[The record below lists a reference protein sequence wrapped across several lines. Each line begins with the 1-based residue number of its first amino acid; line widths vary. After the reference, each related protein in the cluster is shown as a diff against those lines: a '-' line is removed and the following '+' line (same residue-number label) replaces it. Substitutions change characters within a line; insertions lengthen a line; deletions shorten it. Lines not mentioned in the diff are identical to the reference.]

1 MRRLQIPYPGG
12 KGRIAPQIISLL
24 PKEGG
29 LYLEPFAGRGNLFWA
44 AVEQGLQYRRWWLN
58 DIATAPFF
66 EAIKSHGRNVRVP
79 ARSRQE
85 FERQREAY
93 ERNDPTAILLAPHLA
108 FSGGLYESGV
118 KGGSGCGDDDGGCSS
133 AGFQQTLRDCHKILR
148 RTQPKITGLDWTQ
161 LPLDKLPDDSVVIFD
176 PPYPNARV
184 KAYSDAIIDYEQ
196 LVDTLLRAKFRWLLC
211 GYPHPLLHRLGSPIW
226 ARDMQLL
233 CVRIKAGQEE
243 RNECVWANFTPEIEK
258 SQRILPPSVKGQ
270 IKAIAD
276 AASLPFRALD
286 TNIDDGLDVVA
297 KDFTALIPYLL
308 EMHRRLSAPGKRNDL
323 RKGAPADLT
332 WIDWVESKRHK
343 LGRSLRTIQYMLQ
356 GKTDASQQRQLLAG
370 ARANLA
376 QGLRQ
381 EPDSLI
387 PESVMEIATEMA
399 RLVLEM
405 RSNGRNT
412 PTNKRKLEKLAVRFL
427 RLAGQKKPASVTAL
441 GGETKE
447 SGYTM

>member
-1 MRRLQIPYPGG
+1 MPKIPYPGG
-12 KGRIAPQIISLL
+12 KGRLARQIISFL
-24 PKEGG
+24 PKEGRT
-29 LYLEPFAGRGNLFWA
+29 YVEPFAGRGNLFWE
-44 AVEQGLQYRRWWLN
+44 AVEQGLRYRRWWLN
-58 DIATAPFF
+58 DIATIPFF
-66 EAIKSHGRNVRVP
+66 RAIQREGQTLKVP
-79 ARSRQE
+79 TRCRAE
-85 FERQREAY
+85 YERQRMASTSG
-93 ERNDPTAILLAPHLA
+93 DPVAILLEPYLT
-108 FSGGLYESGV
+108 FSGGGYFGA
-118 KGGSGCGDDDGGCSS
+118 GCGGDGKSNNAVSS
-133 AGFQQTLRDCHKILR
+133 AGYEKTLRKCHAMLHEVKPRLSS
-148 RTQPKITGLDWTQ
+148 LDWQ
-161 LPLDKLPDDSVVIFD
+161 DMGLEKLTEDDVVVLD
-176 PPYPNARV
+176 PPYPNSNVRGS
-184 KAYSDAIIDYEQ
+184 YSDTINYEA
-196 LVDTLLRAKFRWLLC
+196 LVDLLCRAKFRWVLC
-211 GYPHPLLHRLGSPIW
+211 GYPHPVLCRLGQPFW
-226 ARDMQLL
+226 ARDLQFVLPI
-233 CVRIKAGQEE
+233 REDE
-243 RNECVWANFTPEIEK
+243 PRTECLWANFTPDIDK
-258 SQRILPPSVKGQ
+258 SRRVLPPSVKGQ
-270 IKAIAD
+270 IRSIAD

-286 TNIDDGLDVVA
+286 TKIDDGLDVVA

>member
-1 MRRLQIPYPGG
+1 MLHEVKPRL
-12 KGRIAPQIISLL
+12 
-24 PKEGG
+24 
-29 LYLEPFAGRGNLFWA
+29 
-44 AVEQGLQYRRWWLN
+44 
-58 DIATAPFF
+58 
-66 EAIKSHGRNVRVP
+66 
-79 ARSRQE
+79 
-85 FERQREAY
+85 
-93 ERNDPTAILLAPHLA
+93 
-108 FSGGLYESGV
+108 
-118 KGGSGCGDDDGGCSS
+118 SS
-133 AGFQQTLRDCHKILR
+133 
-148 RTQPKITGLDWTQ
+148 LDWQ
-161 LPLDKLPDDSVVIFD
+161 DMGLEKLTEDDVVVLD
-176 PPYPNARV
+176 PPYPNSNVRGS
-184 KAYSDAIIDYEQ
+184 YSDTINYEA
-196 LVDTLLRAKFRWLLC
+196 LVDLLCRAKFRWVLC
-211 GYPHPLLHRLGSPIW
+211 GYPHPVLCRLGQPFW
-226 ARDMQLL
+226 ARDLQFVLPI
-233 CVRIKAGQEE
+233 REDE
-243 RNECVWANFTPEIEK
+243 PRTECLWANFTTDIDK
-258 SQRILPPSVKGQ
+258 SRRVLPPSVKGQ
-270 IKAIAD
+270 IRSIAD

-286 TNIDDGLDVVA
+286 TKIDDGLDVVA

>member
-1 MRRLQIPYPGG
+1 
-12 KGRIAPQIISLL
+12 
-24 PKEGG
+24 
-29 LYLEPFAGRGNLFWA
+29 
-44 AVEQGLQYRRWWLN
+44 
-58 DIATAPFF
+58 
-66 EAIKSHGRNVRVP
+66 
-79 ARSRQE
+79 
-85 FERQREAY
+85 
-93 ERNDPTAILLAPHLA
+93 
-108 FSGGLYESGV
+108 
-118 KGGSGCGDDDGGCSS
+118 
-133 AGFQQTLRDCHKILR
+133 LRDCHKILR